1 MSHDARPAPR
11 PPLTLI
17 AAVAR
22 NGAIGRDNQL
32 LFRIPG
38 DLPRLKRLTLGHPV
52 IMGRKT
58 WDSLPPKNRPLP
70 GRLNIVVT
78 RNREWRAEGAVTV
91 HTVDDA
97 LEHTRGASQAFVIGG
112 GELYALALPHA
123 DRLDLTE
130 VDQDAEGDAFFP
142 AWERDSF
149 EEIERETHHAGES
162 SPFDYAF
169 VTYQRKP

>member
-1 MSHDARPAPR
+1 MSHDDVL
-11 PPLTLI
+11 PPLSLI

-78 RNREWRAEGAVTV
+78 RNRDWRAEGATV
-91 HTVDDA
+91 VHSFEDA
-97 LEHTRGASQAFVIGG
+97 LQHTRGAQQAFVIGG
-112 GELYALALPHA
+112 AELYALALPYA

-142 AWERDSF
+142 AWK
-149 EEIERETHHAGES
+149 REDFTETGREVRPAGES
-162 SPFDYAF
+162 TPFDFAF
-169 VTYQRKP
+169 VTYQRKR

>member
-1 MSHDARPAPR
+1 MPNAPR
-11 PPLTLI
+11 PLLSLI

-38 DLPRLKRLTLGHPV
+38 DLPRLKRITLGYPV

-78 RNREWRAEGAVTV
+78 RNPEWHADGATV
-91 HTVDDA
+91 AHSLEDALHHTV
-97 LEHTRGASQAFVIGG
+97 GAQQAFVIGG
-112 GELYALALPHA
+112 ADLYALALPYA

-130 VDQDAEGDAFFP
+130 VDQAAEGDAFFP
-142 AWERDSF
+142 PWKREDF
-149 EEIERETHHAGES
+149 IEIGRESHHASES
-162 SPFDYAF
+162 APFDYAF
-169 VTYQRKP
+169 VTYQRKR

>member
-1 MSHDARPAPR
+1 MPTDALAR

-58 WDSLPPKNRPLP
+58 WDSLPPKSRPLP

-78 RNREWRAEGAVTV
+78 RNRAWHAEGAVTA
-91 HTVDDA
+91 HSLEDA
-97 LEHTRGASQAFVIGG
+97 LQHTRGAQQAFVIGG
-112 GELYALALPHA
+112 AELYALALPQA

-130 VDQDAEGDAFFP
+130 VDQDADGDAFFP
-142 AWERDSF
+142 PWPREAF
-149 EEIERETHHAGES
+149 VEIEREPHPASDST
-162 SPFDYAF
+162 PFSYAF
-169 VTYQRKP
+169 VTYDRRR

>member
-1 MSHDARPAPR
+1 MSPAPR

-38 DLPRLKRLTLGHPV
+38 DLPRLKRITLGHPV

-78 RNREWRAEGAVTV
+78 RNRDWRAEGAVTA
-91 HTVDDA
+91 HSLEDA
-97 LEHTRGASQAFVIGG
+97 LEHTRGAQQAFVIGG
-112 GELYALALPHA
+112 AELYALALPHA

-130 VDQDAEGDAFFP
+130 VDQDAEGDVFFP
-142 AWERDSF
+142 RWAHDEFQETTRERPPADVS
-149 EEIERETHHAGES
+149 A
-162 SPFDYAF
+162 PFDFAF
-169 VTYQRKP
+169 VTYERKR

>member
-1 MSHDARPAPR
+1 MPSDTHPR
-11 PPLTLI
+11 PPLSLI

-38 DLPRLKRLTLGHPV
+38 DLPRLKRITLGHPV

-78 RNREWRAEGAVTV
+78 RNRDWHAEGAVV
-91 HTVDDA
+91 AHSLEDA
-97 LEHTRGASQAFVIGG
+97 LQHTLGAQQAFVIGG
-112 GELYALALPHA
+112 AELYALALPYA
-123 DRLDLTE
+123 DRLELTE

-142 AWERDSF
+142 AWKRGDYRET
-149 EEIERETHHAGES
+149 ERESHHAGES
-162 SPFDYAF
+162 TPFDYAF
-169 VTYQRKP
+169 VTYERKR

>member
-1 MSHDARPAPR
+1 MPNAPR

-78 RNREWRAEGAVTV
+78 RNRDWQAEGAVV
-91 HTVDDA
+91 AHGLEDA
-97 LEHTRGASQAFVIGG
+97 LAHTRGAQQAFVIGG
-112 GELYALALPHA
+112 AELYALALPHA

-130 VDQDAEGDAFFP
+130 VDQEAEGDAFFP
-142 AWERDSF
+142 VWARSDY
-149 EEIERETHHAGES
+149 EEIERESHRASES
-162 SPFDYAF
+162 APFDYAF
-169 VTYQRKP
+169 VTYQRKR

>member
-1 MSHDARPAPR
+1 MSHDTR
-11 PPLTLI
+11 PPLSLI

-78 RNREWRAEGAVTV
+78 RNHGWRAVGAVTA
-91 HTVDDA
+91 HTLEDA

-112 GELYALALPHA
+112 GQLYALALPYA

-130 VDQDAEGDAFFP
+130 VDQDAEGDTFFP
-142 AWERDSF
+142 AWKREDF
-149 EEIERETHHAGES
+149 TEVEREAWPASES
-162 SPFDYAF
+162 APFDYAF
-169 VTYQRKP
+169 VTYQRKR

>member
-1 MSHDARPAPR
+1 MPRAPR

-38 DLPRLKRLTLGHPV
+38 DLPRLKRVTLGHPV

-58 WDSLPPKNRPLP
+58 WESIPPKNRPLP

-78 RNREWRAEGAVTV
+78 RNRDWQAEGAVTA
-91 HTVDDA
+91 HSLEAA
-97 LEHTRGASQAFVIGG
+97 LDHTRGAQQAFVIGG
-112 GELYALALPHA
+112 AELYALALPHA

-130 VDQDAEGDAFFP
+130 VDQEAEGDAFFP
-142 AWERDSF
+142 DWKREDF
-149 EEIERETHHAGES
+149 RETARELPPADAS
-162 SPFDYAF
+162 TPFGFAF
-169 VTYQRKP
+169 VTYERKR

>member
-1 MSHDARPAPR
+1 MSPAPR

-38 DLPRLKRLTLGHPV
+38 DLPRLKRITLGHPV

-58 WDSLPPKNRPLP
+58 WESLPPKNRPLP

-78 RNREWRAEGAVTV
+78 RNRDWHAEGAVTV
-91 HTVDDA
+91 HSLDDA
-97 LEHTRGASQAFVIGG
+97 LEHTRGAQQAFVIGG
-112 GELYALALPHA
+112 AELYALALPHA

-130 VDQDAEGDAFFP
+130 VEQEAEGDVFFP
-142 AWERDSF
+142 AWQREDF
-149 EEIERETHHAGES
+149 EETARELPPADAAS
-162 SPFDYAF
+162 SAPFRFAF
-169 VTYQRKP
+169 VTYQRKR

>member
-1 MSHDARPAPR
+1 MPHTAR
-11 PPLTLI
+11 PPLSLI

-78 RNREWRAEGAVTV
+78 RNRDWRAEGAVTAHSLEEALQ
-91 HTVDDA
+91 HT
-97 LEHTRGASQAFVIGG
+97 HGATQAFVIGG
-112 GELYALALPHA
+112 AELYALALPYA

-142 AWERDSF
+142 AWKR
-149 EEIERETHHAGES
+149 EEFHETGREPHPASES
-162 SPFDYAF
+162 APFDYAF
-169 VTYQRKP
+169 VTYQRRR

>member
-1 MSHDARPAPR
+1 MSTDARPR

-78 RNREWRAEGAVTV
+78 RNRAWHAEGAVTA
-91 HTVDDA
+91 HSLEDA
-97 LEHTRGASQAFVIGG
+97 LEHTRGAQQAFVIGG
-112 GELYALALPHA
+112 AELYALALPQA

-142 AWERDSF
+142 AWQREAF
-149 EEIERETHHAGES
+149 VEVEREPYPASES
-162 SPFDYAF
+162 TPFSYAF
-169 VTYQRKP
+169 VTYDRRR

>member
-1 MSHDARPAPR
+1 MSHAHL

-78 RNREWRAEGAVTV
+78 RNRDWRAEGAITA
-91 HTVDDA
+91 HSLEEA
-97 LEHTRGASQAFVIGG
+97 LGHTRGASQVFVIGG
-112 GELYALALPHA
+112 AELYALALPHA
-123 DRLDLTE
+123 DRLELTE

-142 AWERDSF
+142 PWKREAF
-149 EEIERETHHAGES
+149 EETAREPQLAGES
-162 SPFDYAF
+162 TPFDFAF
-169 VTYQRKP
+169 VTYQRKR